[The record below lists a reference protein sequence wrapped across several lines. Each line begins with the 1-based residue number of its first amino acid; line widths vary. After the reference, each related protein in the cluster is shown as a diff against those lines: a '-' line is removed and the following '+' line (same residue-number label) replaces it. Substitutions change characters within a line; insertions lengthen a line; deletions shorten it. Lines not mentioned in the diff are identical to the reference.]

1 MIDLLVYAILGAGVR
16 ALFGIYK
23 AYQQHEFV
31 QLDYQRLAIEVVSA
45 VFFGLFTVSLLLD
58 LGFLSQKIGPKT
70 VSLIAGLFGADLMNV
85 LAKRVGV
92 SKGFSFAVQRLPA
105 YKGLNVRQRR
115 ALEYALSGGI
125 SNDEYQRL
133 NRVTNA
139 VAQRDLTSLA
149 KKGFLRK
156 TGSGRGTRYV

>member
-1 MIDLLVYAILGAGVR
+1 MFDLIFYAILGAGVR

-23 AYQQHEFV
+23 AYQENEFV
-31 QLDYQRLAIEVVSA
+31 QLDYQRLTIEVVSA
-45 VFFGLFTVSLLLD
+45 VFFGLFTVSLLSD
-58 LGFLSQKIGPKT
+58 MGFLSEKVGPKT
-70 VSLIAGLFGADLMNV
+70 VALIAGLFGADLMNV

-115 ALEYALSGGI
+115 ALQYALSGGI

-133 NRVTNA
+133 NKVRDA
-139 VAQRDLTSLA
+139 IAQRDLSGLA
-149 KKGFLRK
+149 KRGFLK
-156 TGSGRGTRYV
+156 KAGSGRGTRYV